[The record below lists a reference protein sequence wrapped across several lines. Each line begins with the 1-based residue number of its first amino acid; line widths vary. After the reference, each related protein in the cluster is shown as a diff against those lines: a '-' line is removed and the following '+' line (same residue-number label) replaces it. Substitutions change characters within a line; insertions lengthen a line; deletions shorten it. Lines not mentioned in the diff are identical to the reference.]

1 MSENRVQIVIE
12 GDAKSAQA
20 AITGT
25 GKALLDLSTTGEKAS
40 KSIKD
45 TDASTSGLG
54 KTTQTTGQSI
64 KGATSATSDFGK
76 STQAASQ
83 AANEAGTSLLGY
95 VSNLKALAA
104 AYGLYKAARQAEAM
118 VLEAARYETMSVVMH
133 TVGNAAG
140 YTAKRMDEYAAA
152 LERQGISMLGSEES
166 LARMIQGQID
176 LEKGVRLA
184 TAAQGAA
191 ILMNRTSTE
200 AFETMTTAIATGL
213 VINLHRMGVMADF
226 ERSYAREAAAL
237 GKSKEA
243 LTDRERVQARV
254 NETLAKTKVL
264 EDVYA
269 AAMGTSGKQ
278 LQTMVRYLSDFSVM
292 VGSIGLESFTRVVF
306 GSAAALKETNAEL
319 RKMMNDGTIATWSK
333 NVANGFNETWKVIKL
348 TTEVLG
354 LFWLAWRGAVAIETA
369 MLTLGLLKLELRAL
383 AVEIT
388 AAGGAWSYFNA
399 QLASSVALF
408 TTVSG
413 VLLAISSAFSGIL
426 IGKYLVD
433 NFKWAAEAS
442 LTMGETIL
450 TVLAKIKGE
459 YLISVAT
466 LSGQQEE
473 AEKKLASRL
482 LTIRMTYLHE
492 RAELNKKF
500 ATPEQKA
507 KAPEVLGNAEDQKA
521 THTLERMNAIARK
534 IQDAHKMLRAVQNET
549 AQYMAEMNGDPQA
562 IALAKLQSELDKFEE
577 QAKEKRI
584 GAPAEAQKLIDAAV
598 AAKRQEIQI
607 KKDFQTQ
614 SIALDQ
620 DKLNAERRVQLDSLA
635 GVDTYFADLEAIQKK
650 YAAARLRPS
659 SPDAKW
665 AGIME
670 QAELAKRL
678 REQEKKF
685 QETSLSA
692 EADNSKLRGEYY
704 GTSAG
709 RSASGALAEQAAQ
722 VEIERKQKLVAINER
737 LAAVAATI
745 VSIEAKGADT
755 PEKQAELDR
764 KVEEL
769 GLYQQ
774 QEELLNR
781 VAAAKQR
788 EIQASRDWSAGA
800 RKGFQEYSD
809 AAGNYASQAENAVKN
824 AFGGM
829 EDAMASFM
837 VKNKAEWSSMV
848 DAILMDLVKIQL
860 RASITK
866 PISDF
871 MGSLSIFPSAHGNV
885 LGGDGISALSGGIYA
900 QPTFFGFDQHITAFA
915 KGGVLGEAGP
925 EAVMPLTRDSS
936 GNLGVRGTGGGDTF
950 YATINL
956 TMPAS
961 SGNQTQD
968 KSFADDVGDA
978 MQSGLNTWWEDR
990 YRQAHR
996 PGAIANGG
1004 VKL

>member
-1 MSENRVQIVIE
+1 
-12 GDAKSAQA
+12 
-20 AITGT
+20 
-25 GKALLDLSTTGEKAS
+25 L
-40 KSIKD
+40 
-45 TDASTSGLG
+45 
-54 KTTQTTGQSI
+54 
-64 KGATSATSDFGK
+64 
-76 STQAASQ
+76 
-83 AANEAGTSLLGY
+83 
-95 VSNLKALAA
+95 
-104 AYGLYKAARQAEAM
+104 
-118 VLEAARYETMSVVMH
+118 
-133 TVGNAAG
+133 
-140 YTAKRMDEYAAA
+140 
-152 LERQGISMLGSEES
+152 
-166 LARMIQGQID
+166 
-176 LEKGVRLA
+176 
-184 TAAQGAA
+184 
-191 ILMNRTSTE
+191 
-200 AFETMTTAIATGL
+200 
-213 VINLHRMGVMADF
+213 
-226 ERSYAREAAAL
+226 
-237 GKSKEA
+237 
-243 LTDRERVQARV
+243 
-254 NETLAKTKVL
+254 TLA
-264 EDVYA
+264 
-269 AAMGTSGKQ
+269 
-278 LQTMVRYLSDFSVM
+278 
-292 VGSIGLESFTRVVF
+292 
-306 GSAAALKETNAEL
+306 
-319 RKMMNDGTIATWSK
+319 
-333 NVANGFNETWKVIKL
+333 
-348 TTEVLG
+348 
-354 LFWLAWRGAVAIETA
+354 
-369 MLTLGLLKLELRAL
+369 
-383 AVEIT
+383 
-388 AAGGAWSYFNA
+388 
-399 QLASSVALF
+399 
-408 TTVSG
+408 
-413 VLLAISSAFSGIL
+413 SAFAGIL

-442 LTMGETIL
+442 LSMGETIL

-459 YLISVAT
+459 YLISVAS

-492 RAELNKKF
+492 RLGLDKKF
-500 ATPEQKA
+500 APPGTVAPK
-507 KAPEVLGNAEDQKA
+507 PEVLGTPEDQKA
-521 THTLERMNAIARK
+521 TQTLERMNALARK
-534 IQDAHKMLRAVQNET
+534 VQDAHKMLRAVQNET

-562 IALAKLQSELDKFEE
+562 IAMAKLQSELDKFEE
-577 QAKEKRI
+577 QAKERRI

-614 SIALDQ
+614 SITLDQ
-620 DKLNAERRVQLDSLA
+620 DKLNAERRVQLDSLS
-635 GVDTYFADLEAIQKK
+635 GMDTYFADLEAIQKK
-650 YAAARLRPS
+650 YAAARLKPN

-665 AGIME
+665 AGVME
-670 QAELAKRL
+670 PAELAKRV

-685 QETSLSA
+685 QEASLGL

-709 RSASGALAEQAAQ
+709 HSASGALAEQAAQ
-722 VEIERKQKLVAINER
+722 VEIERKQKLLALSER
-737 LAAVAATI
+737 LAAVAAAI

-764 KVEEL
+764 KVQEM

-788 EIQASRDWSAGA
+788 EIQSSRDWGAGA
-800 RKGFQEYSD
+800 RKGFQDYSD

-837 VKNKAEWSSMV
+837 VKNKAEWGNMV

-871 MGSLSIFPSAHGNV
+871 MGSLSIFPSAQGNV
-885 LGGDGISALSGGIYA
+885 LGGDGISALSNGIYS
-900 QPTFFGFDQHITAFA
+900 QPTFFGFDQHVTAFA
-915 KGGVLGEAGP
+915 QGGVLGEAGI

-936 GNLGVRGTGGGDTF
+936 GNLGVRAQGGGDTF

-956 TMPAS
+956 TLPAS
-961 SGNQTQD
+961 SGNQAQD